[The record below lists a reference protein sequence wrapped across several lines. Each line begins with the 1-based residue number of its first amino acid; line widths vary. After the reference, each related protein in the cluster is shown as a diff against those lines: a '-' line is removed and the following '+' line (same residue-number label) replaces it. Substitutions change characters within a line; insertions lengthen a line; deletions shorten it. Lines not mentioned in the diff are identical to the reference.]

1 MVGAVINVKSVFFF
15 FFNLPNDLVE
25 ADSKKKKIKPPENS
39 EDGEPENHEAPAK
52 GTATVLC
59 SSALSRLGEKGKGWA
74 RRVDRALW
82 MHGKESGAKPILQGV
97 TSE

>member
-1 MVGAVINVKSVFFF
+1 MWNLFFFFF

-52 GTATVLC
+52 GTATLQLC
-59 SSALSRLGEKGKGWA
+59 PL
-74 RRVDRALW
+74 
-82 MHGKESGAKPILQGV
+82 
-97 TSE
+97 

>member
-1 MVGAVINVKSVFFF
+1 MVGAVINVKSVFFFF

-52 GTATVLC
+52 GTATLQLC
-59 SSALSRLGEKGKGWA
+59 PL
-74 RRVDRALW
+74 
-82 MHGKESGAKPILQGV
+82 
-97 TSE
+97 